1 MSVIVMLSYYLRKLN
16 YNEIPEFLVKY
27 LESPSLIRLKKIS
40 YLCGME
46 YSSKEI
52 YNIEKFISRYDHSL
66 TVSLI
71 TWLLT
76 GDKKATI
83 AALVHDVS
91 TPCFSHVVDFMNA
104 DYEKQEST
112 EEFTEFIL
120 KNDDYF
126 MECLK
131 KDNIDLSDI
140 VNYKKYTIVD
150 NNRPKVCADRIDGVI
165 LTGISWTKNI
175 TKEDIDLIVDDMY
188 VVKNEENEKEI
199 SFKTLSV
206 AQKVIDI
213 SKSIDVYCHSREN
226 FYLMKL
232 LGDMTKLAIDRKYI
246 KYEDL
251 FYLNEEELFNIF
263 YNKNDKDLLEILNEF
278 KTVKINEIP
287 SINIPKIKIRSLKP
301 LVNGVRMLAC

>member
-1 MSVIVMLSYYLRKLN
+1 MLN
-16 YNEIPEFLVKY
+16 YYMQKLKYNEMPDFLVKY
-27 LESPSLIRLKKIS
+27 LDSPCLIRLKKVS

-46 YSSKEI
+46 YSSEDI
-52 YNIEKFISRYDHSL
+52 YNIEEFISRYDHSL
-66 TVSLI
+66 TVALI

-76 GDKKATI
+76 GDKNATI

-104 DYEKQEST
+104 DYENQEST

-120 KNDDYF
+120 KNDSYF

-131 KDNIDLSDI
+131 KDNIDLLDI
-140 VNYKKYTIVD
+140 VDYKKYTIVD
-150 NNRPKVCADRIDGVI
+150 NNRPKVCADRIDGII

-175 TKEDIDLIVDDMY
+175 SEEDIKLIIEDMY
-188 VVKNEENEKEI
+188 IARNEENEEEI
-199 SFKTLSV
+199 CFKTLAV
-206 AQKVIDI
+206 VKKVIDI
-213 SKSIDVYCHSREN
+213 SKSIDMYCHSSEN

-232 LGDMTKLAIDRKYI
+232 LGDMTKLAIDREYI

-251 FYLNEEELFNIF
+251 FYLNEEELFDIF
-263 YNKNDKDLLEILNEF
+263 YNKNDKDLLELLKEF

-301 LVNGVRMLAC
+301 LVNGVRILGD

>member
-1 MSVIVMLSYYLRKLN
+1 MQKLK
-16 YNEIPEFLVKY
+16 YNEMPDFLVKY
-27 LESPSLIRLKKIS
+27 LDSPCLIRLKKVS

-46 YSSKEI
+46 YSSKDI
-52 YNIEKFISRYDHSL
+52 YNIEEFISRYDHSL
-66 TVSLI
+66 TVALI

-76 GDKKATI
+76 GDKNATI

-104 DYEKQEST
+104 DYENQEST

-120 KNDDYF
+120 KNDGYF

-131 KDNIDLSDI
+131 KDNIDLLDI
-140 VNYKKYTIVD
+140 VDYKKYTIVD
-150 NNRPKVCADRIDGVI
+150 NNRPKVCADRIDGII

-175 TKEDIDLIVDDMY
+175 SEEDIKLIIEDMY
-188 VVKNEENEKEI
+188 IARNEENEEEI
-199 SFKTLSV
+199 CFKTLAV
-206 AQKVIDI
+206 VKKVIDI
-213 SKSIDVYCHSREN
+213 SKSIDMYCHSSEN

-232 LGDMTKLAIDRKYI
+232 LGDMTKLAIDREYI

-251 FYLNEEELFNIF
+251 FYLNEEELFDIF
-263 YNKNDKDLLEILNEF
+263 YNKNDKDLLELLKEF

-301 LVNGVRMLAC
+301 LVNGVRILGD

>member
-1 MSVIVMLSYYLRKLN
+1 MSVIVMLNYYMQKLK
-16 YNEIPEFLVKY
+16 YNEMPDFLVKY
-27 LESPSLIRLKKIS
+27 LDSPCLIRLKKVS

-46 YSSKEI
+46 YSSKDI
-52 YNIEKFISRYDHSL
+52 YNIEEFISRYDHSL
-66 TVSLI
+66 TIALI

-76 GDKKATI
+76 GDKNATI

-104 DYEKQEST
+104 DYENQEST

-120 KNDDYF
+120 KNDGYF

-131 KDNIDLSDI
+131 KDNIDLLDI
-140 VNYKKYTIVD
+140 VDYKKYTIVD
-150 NNRPKVCADRIDGVI
+150 NNRPKVCADRIDGII

-175 TKEDIDLIVDDMY
+175 SEEDIKLIIEDMY
-188 VVKNEENEKEI
+188 IARNEENEEEI
-199 SFKTLSV
+199 CFKTLAV
-206 AQKVIDI
+206 VKKVIDI
-213 SKSIDVYCHSREN
+213 SKSIDMYCHSSEN

-232 LGDMTKLAIDRKYI
+232 LVDMTKLAIDREYI

-251 FYLNEEELFNIF
+251 FYLNEEDLFDIF
-263 YNKNDKDLLEILNEF
+263 YNKNDKDLLELLKEF

-301 LVNGVRMLAC
+301 LVNGVRILGD

>member
-1 MSVIVMLSYYLRKLN
+1 MQKLK
-16 YNEIPEFLVKY
+16 YNEMPDFLVKY
-27 LESPSLIRLKKIS
+27 LDSPCLIRLKKVS

-46 YSSKEI
+46 YSSKDI
-52 YNIEKFISRYDHSL
+52 YNIEEFISRYDHSL
-66 TVSLI
+66 TVALI

-76 GDKKATI
+76 GDKNATI

-104 DYEKQEST
+104 DYENQEST

-120 KNDDYF
+120 KNDGYF

-131 KDNIDLSDI
+131 KDNIDLLDI
-140 VNYKKYTIVD
+140 VDYKKYTIVD
-150 NNRPKVCADRIDGVI
+150 NNRPKVCADRIDGII

-175 TKEDIDLIVDDMY
+175 SEEDIKLIIEDMY
-188 VVKNEENEKEI
+188 IARNEENEEEI
-199 SFKTLSV
+199 CFKTLAV
-206 AQKVIDI
+206 VKKVIDI
-213 SKSIDVYCHSREN
+213 SKSIDMYCHSSVN

-232 LGDMTKLAIDRKYI
+232 LVDMTKLAIDREYI

-251 FYLNEEELFNIF
+251 FYLNEEALFDIF
-263 YNKNDKDLLEILNEF
+263 YNKNDKDLLELLKEF

-301 LVNGVRMLAC
+301 LVNGVRILGD